1 MKRNI
6 IFFLMIVMGITLCS
20 CGKKESSTNIDISTY
35 SDSNGF
41 FTQTSDIVENQNGY
55 YILSGKDNSD
65 KYIVFLDK
73 SSNESMVLCSKIN
86 CNHSL
91 EKVPTDCDSYVGS
104 VLKESLNYYDGY
116 IYYIGYDTNN
126 YECSLYRISASGSE
140 HEMICKLGKAP
151 ENSNEYYSYVIT
163 DNYVIYSE
171 SIGNSDK
178 KNTAVLKLYNLKSK
192 ATETLYS
199 YEDNNAKIF
208 DLKITG
214 ENILFRQANSDGLFE
229 SKLYSYDVKKHAAEL
244 ISDKVC
250 SYALRNDKNII
261 YWKSYDGI
269 YENSVESKENVK
281 LYSSNDDTML
291 GFIACSNEKC
301 YVYNFSNGAYKQG
314 TDVFIGILDKDEI
327 SSKIYVKREKLIM
340 PLYMG
345 SDRVIMSLFDKSGR
359 GIGYSLTN
367 DDSIDTNII
376 NCDIAY

>member
-1 MKRNI
+1 M
-6 IFFLMIVMGITLCS
+6 
-20 CGKKESSTNIDISTY
+20 
-35 SDSNGF
+35 
-41 FTQTSDIVENQNGY
+41 
-55 YILSGKDNSD
+55 
-65 KYIVFLDK
+65 
-73 SSNESMVLCSKIN
+73 
-86 CNHSL
+86 
-91 EKVPTDCDSYVGS
+91 GS
-104 VLKESLNYYDGY
+104 VLKESINYYEGY

-178 KNTAVLKLYNLKSK
+178 KNTAVLKLYNLKNK
-192 ATETLYS
+192 DTETLYS

-229 SKLYSYDVKKHAAEL
+229 SKLYSYDVKKHATEL

-269 YENSVESKENVK
+269 YENSVES
-281 LYSSNDDTML
+281 
-291 GFIACSNEKC
+291 
-301 YVYNFSNGAYKQG
+301 
-314 TDVFIGILDKDEI
+314 
-327 SSKIYVKREKLIM
+327 
-340 PLYMG
+340 
-345 SDRVIMSLFDKSGR
+345 
-359 GIGYSLTN
+359 
-367 DDSIDTNII
+367 
-376 NCDIAY
+376 